1 MGAVQSNFTR
11 EPVTALKMTSWLFLL
26 CCLACASALELEDIA
41 DVKRANA
48 RTRDPK
54 LFFVSSSSTTSS
66 ITTVTTCF
74 ASFTAAPVACKKR
87 RKRSIFMDQNDE
99 EVSGMIEPSYSIGED
114 EEEEFDSKI
123 ESGAE
128 DAAVA
133 QRDGRF
139 LLYRLTT
146 TSTSTT
152 TIYTGTSTV
161 ASITCTPSGFSYSLC

>member
-1 MGAVQSNFTR
+1 MGRPVQLKFNC
-11 EPVTALKMTSWLFLL
+11 EPVTAPEMTSWLFLL
-26 CCLACASALELEDIA
+26 CCLACASALQLEDIA
-41 DVKRANA
+41 DVKRAKS
-48 RTRDPK
+48 REPK
-54 LFFVSSSSTTSS
+54 LFFVSSSSTTSTIS
-66 ITTVTTCF
+66 THTICYKSTTTAVGTCG
-74 ASFTAAPVACKKR
+74 KR
-87 RKRSIFMDQNDE
+87 RKRTISVDTDDQ
-99 EVSGMIEPSYSIGED
+99 EVSQMIKPSYSIGDDKEG
-114 EEEEFDSKI
+114 EFDSKI

-139 LLYRLTT
+139 LLYWLTT